1 MKPLYPIHWPHYF
14 TATIQ
19 GWKQLLSNESFKTI
33 IIESLTAMV
42 KEKRVEL
49 NAFVVMNT
57 HLHLIW
63 QALPGHSP
71 QSIQAS
77 FMKFT
82 AHQMKQKLT
91 TEDQQLLE
99 EFRVNKYDRTYQFWK
114 RDSLSIE
121 LFTEKVFAQKLTYIH
136 YNPVRAGYC
145 TYPEEYKYSSARFY
159 ELGIDEFG
167 ILTHYSGN

>member
-1 MKPLYPIHWPHYF
+1 MEILYPIHWPQFY

-19 GWKQLLSNESFKTI
+19 GWKQLLSTESFKNI
-33 IIESLTAMV
+33 ILDSLKTMV

-49 NAFVVMNT
+49 NAFAIMNT
-57 HLHLIW
+57 HIHLIW
-63 QALPGHSP
+63 QVLPGYSP
-71 QSIQAS
+71 ESIQAS

-82 AHQMKQKLT
+82 AHKMKQKLSI
-91 TEDQQLLE
+91 EDPELLE
-99 EFRVNKYDRTYQFWK
+99 GFRVKKYDRTYQFWK

-121 LFTEKVFAQKLTYIH
+121 LFTEKVFAQKLEYIH
-136 YNPVRAGYC
+136 YNPVTAGYC
-145 TYPEEYKYSSARFY
+145 TYPEEYKYSSAKFY